1 MKYKNVFKRITKNF
15 LLIVIISFVMD
26 KIFYPEQTTNE
37 YIQSNYIT
45 IILFTT
51 IFSFIDINKIFKK
64 ENKK

>member
-1 MKYKNVFKRITKNF
+1 MKYKNIFKRIIKNF